1 MPLLAL
7 LGIGVIL
14 LLVFGPQWWI
24 RRTLRKYAEPADRYS
39 GSGADLARHLL
50 DESGL
55 HEVKVERTAD
65 NGDHYDPTDRAVRL
79 SPLCFDG
86 RSLTAITVAAH
97 EVGHAL
103 QHRDRDAM
111 LLLRGRLAGVFVR
124 GQKLALIFIVA
135 APLVAV
141 FTRSGALMWLLVI
154 AAFSIQLLG
163 TIMQFVTL
171 PVEWD
176 ASFGRALPLLKRLEI
191 LHPSDHQHARS
202 LLRAAAFT
210 YVAGSLFSLLLLVRW
225 IR

>member
-7 LGIGVIL
+7 LVVVLIA

-24 RRTLRKYAEPADRYS
+24 KRTLKKYAQPEDRYG
-39 GSGADLARHLL
+39 GSGAELARHLL
-50 DESGL
+50 DEAGL
-55 HEVKVERTAD
+55 QQVTVERTEA
-65 NGDHYDPTDRAVRL
+65 GDHYDPAARAVRL

-97 EVGHAL
+97 EVGHAM
-103 QHRDRDAM
+103 QHRDGDRM
-111 LLLRGRLAGVFVR
+111 LELRGKLAMVVVR
-124 GQKLALIFIVA
+124 GQQLALVLMLA
-135 APLVAV
+135 APVVALV
-141 FTRSGALMWLLVI
+141 TRAGVLMWLMI
-154 AAFSIQLLG
+154 AFAFGIQLLG

-176 ASFGRALPLLKRLEI
+176 ASFGRALPTLSRLNI
-191 LHPSDHQHARS
+191 LHPGDQRHARR

-225 IR
+225 VR